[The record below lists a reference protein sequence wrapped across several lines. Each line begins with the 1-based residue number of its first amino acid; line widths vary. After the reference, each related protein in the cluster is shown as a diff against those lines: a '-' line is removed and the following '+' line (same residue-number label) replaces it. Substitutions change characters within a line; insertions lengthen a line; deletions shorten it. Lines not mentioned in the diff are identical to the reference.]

1 MSCLSYTKHI
11 IRMLLV
17 FTLVFLIVHS
27 STISH
32 SQGVVAKE
40 ELWSRIKEIFSV
52 IEEAGSEGMNVTD
65 IINDLNT
72 AIYLLRKGDKDSL
85 ERAKVILDKAY
96 ARAIEILR
104 ELPEYRMNK
113 YLSLYLRIALILS
126 IPIMVYFLL
135 PRLYLEL
142 WYRFRKHWVITRK

>member
-1 MSCLSYTKHI
+1 MPCLSYTKYI
-11 IRMLLV
+11 ICMLLV
-17 FTLVFLIVHS
+17 LTPVFLTVYNG
-27 STISH
+27 TISH
-32 SQGVVAKE
+32 GQGLVVKE
-40 ELWSRIKEIFSV
+40 ELWSRIKEIFSI

-65 IINDLNT
+65 VINDLNT

-96 ARAIEILR
+96 TRANEILR

-113 YLSLYLRIALILS
+113 YLSLYSRVALILS

-142 WYRFRKHWVITRK
+142 WYRFRKHWVIARK